1 MPLVTVEA
9 AIADGQA
16 RPGIR
21 DLAGWVVSLLR
32 THRDYGW
39 TITPP
44 APAPD
49 SPESLSDAFAR
60 YAAEQDAAR
69 CLEPDRLEQPLDCV
83 EQDDL
88 RPMGVIPSPQPLVQ
102 LWNDMQA
109 AMRMRLTRQEFNTW
123 IRPANLRSVAHGMA
137 TISAPSVRV
146 KEGLE
151 QRYTAALG
159 DLITTLLDTPTRV
172 RVIVHDE
179 LPVTQAQS
187 EAECANHSATKA
199 AKTTVDRKIPPE
211 SAPEY
216 RPDWISANQW
226 GTLPAMLRAAL
237 VGSIVTNG
245 ALQAISPHLTQLIA
259 TRYAREVAALG
270 LELHAH
276 FNCRL
281 GTGHDRA

>member
-1 MPLVTVEA
+1 
-9 AIADGQA
+9 
-16 RPGIR
+16 
-21 DLAGWVVSLLR
+21 
-32 THRDYGW
+32 
-39 TITPP
+39 
-44 APAPD
+44 
-49 SPESLSDAFAR
+49 
-60 YAAEQDAAR
+60 
-69 CLEPDRLEQPLDCV
+69 
-83 EQDDL
+83 
-88 RPMGVIPSPQPLVQ
+88 
-102 LWNDMQA
+102 
-109 AMRMRLTRQEFNTW
+109 
-123 IRPANLRSVAHGMA
+123 LRSVAHGMA
-137 TISAPSVRV
+137 TISAPSIRV

-187 EAECANHSATKA
+187 EAECTTHTATKA
-199 AKTTVDRKIPPE
+199 ANTAVDTKMPPE

-237 VGSIVTNG
+237 IGSIVTNG
-245 ALQAISPHLTQLIA
+245 ALQAVSPHLNQLIA